1 MATACIAQLTFKSQ
15 EFSRPV
21 VARFDTPH
29 SSADGGAVLIQA
41 VDRQLGLTQRLAACL
56 EDAREPSK
64 VLHERIDLLRAERVR
79 RLGRLRRAGLLVVER
94 ESPPPPRQ
102 LFTGKGEVSTEP
114 LGGLPDVSSL
124 GDDEL
129 HALIKFLKSLEDDVS
144 LQRRVLHHRIDAL
157 PR

>member
-1 MATACIAQLTFKSQ
+1 MELFQDSEALD
-15 EFSRPV
+15 EGER
-21 VARFDTPH
+21 
-29 SSADGGAVLIQA
+29 QA
-41 VDRQLGLTQRLAACL
+41 RLAMLRNDLA
-56 EDAREPSK
+56 EIEIRRRF
-64 VLHERIDLLRAERVR
+64 LHERIDLLRAERVR
-79 RLGRLRRAGLLVVER
+79 RLGRLRRAGLLVVDR
-94 ESPPPPRQ
+94 ESPPPPRR

>member
-1 MATACIAQLTFKSQ
+1 MELFQ
-15 EFSRPV
+15 
-21 VARFDTPH
+21 
-29 SSADGGAVLIQA
+29 DGEALDEGERQA
-41 VDRQLGLTQRLAACL
+41 RLAMLRNDLA
-56 EDAREPSK
+56 EIEIRRRF
-64 VLHERIDLLRAERVR
+64 LHERIDLLRAERVR
-79 RLGRLRRAGLLVVER
+79 RLGRLRRAGMLVVDR
-94 ESPPPPRQ
+94 ESPPPPRR

>member
-1 MATACIAQLTFKSQ
+1 MELFQDGEALDEGERQ
-15 EFSRPV
+15 E
-21 VARFDTPH
+21 
-29 SSADGGAVLIQA
+29 
-41 VDRQLGLTQRLAACL
+41 RLAMLRNDLA
-56 EDAREPSK
+56 EIEIRRRF
-64 VLHERIDLLRAERVR
+64 LHERIDLLRAERVR
-79 RLGRLRRAGLLVVER
+79 RLGRLRRAGMLVVDR
-94 ESPPPPRQ
+94 ESPPPPRR

>member
-1 MATACIAQLTFKSQ
+1 MELFQ
-15 EFSRPV
+15 
-21 VARFDTPH
+21 
-29 SSADGGAVLIQA
+29 DGETLDEGERQA
-41 VDRQLGLTQRLAACL
+41 RLAML
-56 EDAREPSK
+56 ENDLAEIEIRRRF
-64 VLHERIDLLRAERVR
+64 LHERIDLLRAERVR

-94 ESPPPPRQ
+94 ESPPPPRR

-114 LGGLPDVSSL
+114 LGGLPDVSAL

-157 PR
+157 PS